1 MMIVAIEDLH
11 GHRQP
16 AGETTGDRTGRGRAR
31 EARRERDREADDRG
45 SGLSRSRCGSPAR
58 TAAAVQTHKV
68 RTHRDSA
75 RSLPA
80 SSSVCAPQR
89 KVACGLFTAH
99 AASRPT
105 RVKGGRRTR
114 LAAQDRPTPEGVG
127 GKGLA
132 PTHGAS
138 TQSTREHATTPHRGR
153 ERGIEDNNDPAHG
166 QPPPP
171 AAAAAVVVPRLPGV
185 RNCVFGQC
193 GVGVVVVGCRQ
204 TATQVPE

>member
-1 MMIVAIEDLH
+1 MGVESGRDNW
-11 GHRQP
+11 RQ
-16 AGETTGDRTGRGRAR
+16 DRER
-31 EARRERDREADDRG
+31 ESEGGKEGERDREGDERG
-45 SGLSRSRCGSPAR
+45 SGQSRPRRGSPAR
-58 TAAAVQTHKV
+58 TAAPVQTHKV
-68 RTHRDSA
+68 RTHRQRTLA
-75 RSLPA
+75 A
-80 SSSVCAPQR
+80 SSSLCAPQR

-138 TQSTREHATTPHRGR
+138 TQSTRQHATTPHIGR
-153 ERGIEDNNDPAHG
+153 ERGREDNDPAHG

-185 RNCVFGQC
+185 RTCVWLGSAAWALSPSAAD
-193 GVGVVVVGCRQ
+193 RQ
-204 TATQVPE
+204 PHRRRSE

>member
-1 MMIVAIEDLH
+1 MDIASGRDNW
-11 GHRQP
+11 RQ
-16 AGETTGDRTGRGRAR
+16 DRER
-31 EARRERDREADDRG
+31 ESEGGKEGERDREVDDRG
-45 SGLSRSRCGSPAR
+45 SGLFRSRCDSPAR
-58 TAAAVQTHKV
+58 TVAAVQTHKV
-68 RTHRDSA
+68 RTHRQRTLAS
-75 RSLPA
+75 

-89 KVACGLFTAH
+89 KAARGLFTAH

-114 LAAQDRPTPEGVG
+114 LVAQDRPTPEGVG

-138 TQSTREHATTPHRGR
+138 TQSTRQHATTPHRGR
-153 ERGIEDNNDPAHG
+153 ERGREDNNDPAHG